1 MQRSWV
7 QTPDTTKKRSWVQT
21 PDTTKKIII
30 NRNKKIIDDYVI
42 FIEKCLKIVFIEKCL
57 KNSIYRNNN

>member
-1 MQRSWV
+1 MQ
-7 QTPDTTKKRSWVQT
+7 RSWVQT

-30 NRNKKIIDDYVI
+30 KRNKKIIDVYII